1 MCAQGCTC
9 HGGTAQSL
17 CRLSPALPCQGM
29 LVLLADDDSD
39 NHLAQLQSASQGSAV
54 PGWLPGC
61 PRAHAGCRD
70 QARSRLPYRPPALAR
85 RPSPPWLL
93 ARLMQGLGSDG
104 REAHIVAAHCGRAA
118 GESKDFLAWSKSFPS
133 PPCCRG
139 WGQAAP
145 AGLCAGNQ
153 RLPLHGGSRD
163 GAGILLTLL
172 SSAKIVSKKSFYHMH
187 KISAPRGDPGVGV
200 GWPHSI
206 AQGFTLGQKLRKQ
219 KAWAK
224 VRKGDSGSNLST
236 VQAGFGS
243 PGLWLLL
250 PAQSQEQPSM
260 SSKAEHSLTHR
271 DTENGPTSPSWG
283 HLAQQLTCTAT
294 SFPPQISFLL
304 PGEKALPVD
313 RGQDGM
319 LRAAST
325 HTAAGPL
332 HNPLSVSLQVAMR
345 GDAVAACFC
354 HATATGRCQRFAAP
368 GDVF

>member
-1 MCAQGCTC
+1 M
-9 HGGTAQSL
+9 SPSS
-17 CRLSPALPCQGM
+17 CRLQGPGKEPAPLSPSCTRPPPLSPMA
-29 LVLLADDDSD
+29 
-39 NHLAQLQSASQGSAV
+39 
-54 PGWLPGC
+54 PGP
-61 PRAHAGCRD
+61 AHAGAWQRWEGSSHCGCPLRPGCRRK
-70 QARSRLPYRPPALAR
+70 QGFPGLEQVLPV
-85 RPSPPWLL
+85 PSLL
-93 ARLMQGLGSDG
+93 QGLGTGCSCWALR
-104 REAHIVAAHCGRAA
+104 REPA
-118 GESKDFLAWSKSFPS
+118 
-133 PPCCRG
+133 
-139 WGQAAP
+139 AAP
-145 AGLCAGNQ
+145 ARRQQGWSWDFA
-153 RLPLHGGSRD
+153 D
-163 GAGILLTLL
+163 TTLQCKNRVP
-172 SSAKIVSKKSFYHMH
+172 SALFYHMH

-313 RGQDGM
+313 RGQDRM